1 MLEPARRPTPK
12 ENPMAKELA
21 FVLINPY
28 TVAKSRTGG
37 VIARYISRT
46 GLDFVAAR
54 MFAPNQ
60 ELAHAY
66 AELIRN
72 DPDIDPIIRPML
84 ADYVEREYGPDPAT
98 GRRKRVMMLLFEG
111 ENAIQAVKDVTGPI
125 RPTNSGEG
133 VRDTYGDYILDL
145 AGAVHYLEPAVFIG
159 PNLHATAEALKLWCR
174 YSEECGGVVDT
185 AGDVPQGETLEQALV
200 IIKPDN
206 FRFASARPG
215 LIIDIF
221 SRSGLR
227 IVAAKIHRMTV
238 AEAEEF
244 YGPVRGV
251 LREKLKG
258 MVSERTAKAVAS
270 ELSLAIPDDAKAK
283 LGEILGPIY
292 GDNQFYQIVQFM
304 TGRWGEGLVE
314 EEKAKPGTLHCLLL
328 VYAGLDAIARIRN
341 ILGPTDPSK
350 ALPGSVRREF
360 GQDIMVNAAHASDSV
375 ENAKR
380 EMQITKVGADTLRPW
395 VDAYYP

>member
-1 MLEPARRPTPK
+1 
-12 ENPMAKELA
+12 MAKELA

-46 GLDFVAAR
+46 GLDFVATR
-54 MFAPNQ
+54 MFAPNA

-72 DPDIDPIIRPML
+72 DLDVDPIVRPLL
-84 ADYVEREYGPDPAT
+84 ADYIEREYGPDPVT

-111 ENAIQAVKDVTGPI
+111 EDAIQRVKDVTGPI

-133 VRDTYGDYILDL
+133 VRDTFGDYILDP
-145 AGAVHYLEPAVFIG
+145 AGAIHYLEPAVFIG
-159 PNLHATAEALKLWCR
+159 PNPNSTAEALKLWAL
-174 YSEECGGVVDT
+174 YTDECGGVVDA
-185 AGDVPQGETLEQALV
+185 AGDVPQGETLEEALV

-227 IVAAKIHRMTV
+227 IVAAKLHRMTV

-244 YGPVRGV
+244 YGPVRHV

-258 MVSERTAKAVAS
+258 MVIERAAKAAS
-270 ELSLAIPDDAKAK
+270 AELSMEIPDEAKAR
-283 LGEILGPIY
+283 LGEVLAPLY
-292 GDNQFYQIVQFM
+292 GDHQFYQIVQFM
-304 TGRWGEGLVE
+304 TGRWGAGLLE
-314 EEKAKPGTLHCLLL
+314 EEKAKPGTLQCLLL
-328 VYAGLDAIARIRN
+328 VYAGVGAIARIRD

-360 GQDIMVNAAHASDSV
+360 GQDIMVNAAHASDST
-375 ENAKR
+375 ENARR
-380 EMQITKVGADTLRPW
+380 EMRITQVGADTIRPW
-395 VDAYYP
+395 VESYYP

>member
-1 MLEPARRPTPK
+1 
-12 ENPMAKELA
+12 MAKELA

-54 MFAPNQ
+54 MFAPSA
-60 ELAHAY
+60 ELANAY
-66 AELIRN
+66 AAQIRN
-72 DPDIDPIIRPML
+72 DAEIDAAIRPFL
-84 ADYVEREYGPDPAT
+84 ADYVAREYGPDPVT
-98 GRRKRVMMLLFEG
+98 GQRRRVMMLLFEG
-111 ENAIQAVKDVTGPI
+111 ENAIQLVKDVTGPI
-125 RPTNSGEG
+125 RPTNSGET
-133 VRDTYGDYILDL
+133 VRDTYGDYILDA

-159 PNLHATAEALKLWCR
+159 PSLNAAGETLKRWAQ
-174 YSEECGGVVDT
+174 YSDECGGLVES
-185 AGDVPQGETLEQALV
+185 AGDVPQGAATEEALV
-200 IIKPDN
+200 ILKPDN

-227 IVAAKIHRMTV
+227 IIGAKIHRMTV

-244 YGPVRGV
+244 YGPVRDV

-258 MVSERTAKAVAS
+258 QVAERAAKAIAG
-270 ELSLAIPDDAKAK
+270 ELGMEVPDAVKGQ
-283 LGEILGPIY
+283 LGDLIGPMY

-304 TGRWGEGLVE
+304 TGRWGEGLLP
-314 EEKAKPGTLHCLLL
+314 EEKEKPGTLRCLLL
-328 VYAGLDAIARIRN
+328 VYAGTNAISRIRG

-375 ENAKR
+375 DNARR
-380 EMQITKVGADTLRPW
+380 EMGITKVAEETIRPW
-395 VDAYYP
+395 VEAYYP

>member
-1 MLEPARRPTPK
+1 
-12 ENPMAKELA
+12 MAKELA

-54 MFAPNQ
+54 MFAPSA
-60 ELAHAY
+60 ELADAY
-66 AELIRN
+66 AAQIRN
-72 DPDIDPIIRPML
+72 DAEIDAPIRPFL
-84 ADYVEREYGPDPAT
+84 ADYVAREYGPDPAT
-98 GRRKRVMMLLFEG
+98 GQRRRVMMLLFEG
-111 ENAIQAVKDVTGPI
+111 ENAIQLVKDVTGPI
-125 RPTNSGEG
+125 RPTNSGET
-133 VRDTYGDYILDL
+133 VRDTYGDYILDA
-145 AGAVHYLEPAVFIG
+145 AGAIHYLEPAVFIG
-159 PNLHATAEALKLWCR
+159 PSLHAAGETLKLWAK
-174 YSEECGGVVDT
+174 YSVECGGLVES
-185 AGDVPQGETLEQALV
+185 AGDVPQGAATEEALV
-200 IIKPDN
+200 ILKPDN

-221 SRSGLR
+221 SRYGLR
-227 IVAAKIHRMTV
+227 IVGAKIHRMTV

-244 YGPVRGV
+244 YGPVRDV

-258 MVSERTAKAVAS
+258 KVAERAAKAVAA
-270 ELSLAIPDDAKAK
+270 ELGMEIPEAIKGQ
-283 LGEILGPIY
+283 LGELVGPMY

-304 TGRWGEGLVE
+304 TGRWGEGLLP
-314 EEKAKPGTLHCLLL
+314 EEKEKPGTLRCLLL
-328 VYAGLDAIARIRN
+328 VYAGANAISRIRG

-375 ENAKR
+375 ENARR
-380 EMQITKVGADTLRPW
+380 EMGITKVAEETIRPW
-395 VDAYYP
+395 VEAYYP

>member
-1 MLEPARRPTPK
+1 
-12 ENPMAKELA
+12 MAKELA

-46 GLDFVAAR
+46 GLDLVAAR
-54 MFAPNQ
+54 MFAPHAQ
-60 ELAHAY
+60 LAAAFAAQIRGD
-66 AELIRN
+66 AEIE
-72 DPDIDPIIRPML
+72 PVVRPLL

-98 GRRKRVMMLLFEG
+98 GQRRRVMMLLFEG
-111 ENAIQAVKDVTGPI
+111 ENAIQLVKDVTGPI
-125 RPTNSGEG
+125 RPTNSGES
-133 VRDTYGDYILDL
+133 VRDTFGDYILDP
-145 AGAVHYLEPAVFIG
+145 AGAVKYLEPAVFIG
-159 PNLHATAEALKLWCR
+159 PNAHAVGETLKLWAK
-174 YSEECGGVVDT
+174 YSAECGGLVDA
-185 AGDVPQGETLEQALV
+185 AGDVAQGASTEEALV
-200 IIKPDN
+200 ILKPDN

-227 IVAAKIHRMTV
+227 IVGAKIHRMTV

-244 YGPVRGV
+244 YGPVRDV

-258 MVSERTAKAVAS
+258 KVAERAAKAVAA
-270 ELSLAIPDDAKAK
+270 ELGMEIPEAVKGT
-283 LGEILGPIY
+283 LGDLLGPMF

-304 TGRWGEGLVE
+304 TGRWGEGLVD
-314 EEKAKPGTLHCLLL
+314 EEKAKPGTLRCLLL
-328 VYAGLDAIARIRN
+328 VYAGPNAISRIRS

-375 ENAKR
+375 ENARR
-380 EMQITKVGADTLRPW
+380 EMRITKVGDETIRPW
-395 VDAYYP
+395 VEAYYP

>member
-1 MLEPARRPTPK
+1 
-12 ENPMAKELA
+12 MAKELA

-28 TVAKSRTGG
+28 TVSKSRTGG

-46 GLDFVAAR
+46 GLDLVAAR
-54 MFAPNQ
+54 MFAPN
-60 ELAHAY
+60 EKLAASF
-66 AELIRN
+66 AAQIRGDLEIDPLIR
-72 DPDIDPIIRPML
+72 PLL
-84 ADYVEREYGPDPAT
+84 ADYVEREYGPEPAT
-98 GRRKRVMMLLFEG
+98 GHRRRVMMLLFEG
-111 ENAIQAVKDVTGPI
+111 ENAIQLVKDVTGPI
-125 RPTNSGEG
+125 RPTNSGES
-133 VRDTYGDYILDL
+133 VRDTFGDYILDP
-145 AGAVHYLEPAVFIG
+145 AGAVKYLEPAVFIG
-159 PNLHATAEALKLWCR
+159 PNAHAVGETLKLWAK
-174 YSEECGGVVDT
+174 YSVECGGLVDT
-185 AGDVPQGETLEQALV
+185 AGDVAQGATLEEALV
-200 IIKPDN
+200 ILKPDN

-227 IVAAKIHRMTV
+227 IVGAKIHRMTV

-244 YGPVRGV
+244 YGPVRDV

-258 MVSERTAKAVAS
+258 KVAERAAKAVAAELGMEIS
-270 ELSLAIPDDAKAK
+270 EDVKGA
-283 LGEILGPIY
+283 LGDLLGPRF

-314 EEKAKPGTLHCLLL
+314 EEKAKPGTLRCLLL
-328 VYAGLDAIARIRN
+328 VYAGPNAISRIRS

-380 EMQITKVGADTLRPW
+380 EMRITKVGDETIRPW
-395 VDAYYP
+395 VEAYYP

>member
-1 MLEPARRPTPK
+1 
-12 ENPMAKELA
+12 MAKELA

-60 ELAHAY
+60 ELAQAY
-66 AELIRN
+66 AQLIRT
-72 DPDIDPIIRPML
+72 DSDIDPVIRPLL

-98 GRRKRVMMLLFEG
+98 GCRRRVMMLLFEG

-125 RPTNSGEG
+125 RPTNSGES
-133 VRDTYGDYILDL
+133 VRDTFGDHILDP
-145 AGAVHYLEPAVFIG
+145 AGAIHYLEPAVFIG
-159 PNLHATAEALKLWCR
+159 PNPNATAEALKLWAK
-174 YSEECGGVVDT
+174 YSEECGGIVDA
-185 AGDVPQGETLEQALV
+185 AGDVPQGASLEEALV
-200 IIKPDN
+200 ILKPDN

-244 YGPVRGV
+244 YGPVRDV

-258 MVSERTAKAVAS
+258 MVAERSAKAVAA
-270 ELSLAIPDDAKAK
+270 ELGMEVPEEVKGQ
-283 LGEILGPIY
+283 LGDILGPRY

-304 TGRWGEGLVE
+304 TGRWGEGLLE
-314 EEKAKPGTLHCLLL
+314 EEKAKPGTVHCLLL
-328 VYAGLDAIARIRN
+328 VYAGVNAISRIRN

-375 ENAKR
+375 ENARR
-380 EMQITKVGADTLRPW
+380 EMKITQVGADSLRPW
-395 VDAYYP
+395 AEAYYP

>member
-1 MLEPARRPTPK
+1 
-12 ENPMAKELA
+12 MAKELA

-46 GLDFVAAR
+46 GLDLVAAR
-54 MFAPNQ
+54 MFAPN
-60 ELAHAY
+60 EKLAEAF
-66 AELIRN
+66 AAQIRT
-72 DPDIDPIIRPML
+72 DLEIDPVIRPLL
-84 ADYVEREYGPDPAT
+84 ADYVAREYGPDPAT
-98 GRRKRVMMLLFEG
+98 GARRRVMMLLFEG
-111 ENAIQAVKDVTGPI
+111 ENAIQLVKDVTGPI
-125 RPTNSGEG
+125 RPTNSGES
-133 VRDTYGDYILDL
+133 VRDTFGDHILDA
-145 AGAVHYLEPAVFIG
+145 AGAVKYLEPAVFIG
-159 PNLHATAEALKLWCR
+159 PTEHAIGETLKLWAKF
-174 YSEECGGVVDT
+174 SGECGGIVDA
-185 AGDVPQGETLEQALV
+185 AGDVAQGATLEEALV
-200 IIKPDN
+200 ILKPDN

-227 IVAAKIHRMTV
+227 IVGAKIHRMTV

-244 YGPVRGV
+244 YGPVRDV

-258 MVSERTAKAVAS
+258 MVAERAAKAVAA
-270 ELSLAIPDDAKAK
+270 ELGMEMPETVKGA
-283 LGEILGPIY
+283 LGDLLGPMY

-304 TGRWGEGLVE
+304 TGRWGEGLVD
-314 EEKAKPGTLHCLLL
+314 EEKNKPGTLRCLLL
-328 VYAGLDAIARIRN
+328 VYAGPNAISRIRS

-375 ENAKR
+375 ENAQR
-380 EMQITKVGADTLRPW
+380 EMRITKVGDETIRPW
-395 VDAYYP
+395 VEAYYP

>member
-1 MLEPARRPTPK
+1 
-12 ENPMAKELA
+12 MAKELA

-46 GLDFVAAR
+46 GLDFVAVR
-54 MFAPNQ
+54 MFAPNE

-72 DPDIDPIIRPML
+72 DSDVDPIVRPLL
-84 ADYVEREYGPDPAT
+84 ADYVEREYGPDPVT

-111 ENAIQAVKDVTGPI
+111 EEAIQRVKDVTGPI

-133 VRDTYGDYILDL
+133 VRDTYGDYILDP
-145 AGAVHYLEPAVFIG
+145 AGAIHYLEPAVFIG
-159 PNLHATAEALKLWCR
+159 PNLHATAEALKLWAR
-174 YSEECGGVVDT
+174 YSDECGGVVDA
-185 AGDVPQGETLEQALV
+185 AGDVPQGESLEEALV

-227 IVAAKIHRMTV
+227 IVAAKLHRMTV

-258 MVSERTAKAVAS
+258 MVSERAAKAVSA
-270 ELSLAIPDDAKAK
+270 ELSMEIPDDVKIRM
-283 LGEILGPIY
+283 GDILGPIY
-292 GDNQFYQIVQFM
+292 GDHQFYQIVQFM
-304 TGRWGEGLVE
+304 TGRWGVGLVD
-314 EEKAKPGTLHCLLL
+314 EEKARPGTLQCLLL
-328 VYAGLDAIARIRN
+328 VYAGVNAIARIRD

-375 ENAKR
+375 ENARR
-380 EMQITKVGADTLRPW
+380 EMQITQVGADSIRILVET
-395 VDAYYP
+395 YYP

>member
-1 MLEPARRPTPK
+1 
-12 ENPMAKELA
+12 MAKELA

-54 MFAPNQ
+54 MFAPHV
-60 ELAHAY
+60 ELAKAY
-66 AELIRN
+66 AELIRGDMEV
-72 DPDIDPIIRPML
+72 DPVVRPLL
-84 ADYVEREYGPDPAT
+84 ADYVEREYGPDPVT
-98 GRRKRVMMLLFEG
+98 GRRRRVMMLLFEG
-111 ENAIQAVKDVTGPI
+111 ENAVQAVKDVTGPI

-133 VRDTYGDYILDL
+133 VRDTYGDYILDS
-145 AGAVHYLEPAVFIG
+145 AGAIHYLEPAVFIG
-159 PNLHATAEALKLWCR
+159 PNLHATAEALKLWAR
-174 YSEECGGVVDT
+174 YSEECGGIVDT
-185 AGDVPQGETLEQALV
+185 AGDVPRGTTLEEALV

-244 YGPVRGV
+244 YGPVRHV

-258 MVSERTAKAVAS
+258 LVSERAAKAVAA
-270 ELSLAIPDDAKAK
+270 ELDLAVTEEIKGR
-283 LGEILGPIY
+283 LGEILGPVY

-304 TGRWGEGLVE
+304 TGRRGEGLVD
-314 EEKAKPGTLHCLLL
+314 EEKAKPGTLQCLLL
-328 VYAGLDAIARIRN
+328 VYAGVNAIARIRN

-375 ENAKR
+375 ENARR
-380 EMQITKVGADTLRPW
+380 EMRITQVGSETIRPW
-395 VDAYYP
+395 VETYYP

>member
-1 MLEPARRPTPK
+1 
-12 ENPMAKELA
+12 MAKELA

-28 TVAKSRTGG
+28 TVSKSRTGG

-46 GLDFVAAR
+46 GLDLVAAR
-54 MFAPNQ
+54 MFAPHAQ
-60 ELAHAY
+60 LAEAFAAQIRGD
-66 AELIRN
+66 AE
-72 DPDIDPIIRPML
+72 IDPVVRPLL
-84 ADYVEREYGPDPAT
+84 ADYVAREYGPEPAT
-98 GRRKRVMMLLFEG
+98 GHRRRVMMLLFEG
-111 ENAIQAVKDVTGPI
+111 ENAIQLVKDVTGPI
-125 RPTNSGEG
+125 RPTNSGES
-133 VRDTYGDYILDL
+133 VRDTFGDYILDP
-145 AGAVHYLEPAVFIG
+145 AGAVKYLEPAVFIG
-159 PNLHATAEALKLWCR
+159 RNAHAVGATLKLWAR
-174 YSEECGGVVDT
+174 YSVECGGLVDA
-185 AGDVPQGETLEQALV
+185 AGDVAQGATIEEALV
-200 IIKPDN
+200 ILKPDN

-227 IVAAKIHRMTV
+227 IVGAKIHRMTV

-244 YGPVRGV
+244 YGPVREV

-258 MVSERTAKAVAS
+258 KVAERAAKAVAA
-270 ELSLAIPDDAKAK
+270 ELGMEIPEGVKGQ
-283 LGEILGPIY
+283 LGDLLGPMF

-304 TGRWGEGLVE
+304 TGRWGEGLVDD
-314 EEKAKPGTLHCLLL
+314 EKTKPGTLRCLLL
-328 VYAGLDAIARIRN
+328 VYAGVNAISRIRS

-380 EMQITKVGADTLRPW
+380 EMGITKVGDETIRPW
-395 VDAYYP
+395 VEAYYP

>member
-1 MLEPARRPTPK
+1 
-12 ENPMAKELA
+12 MAKELA

-28 TVAKSRTGG
+28 TVSKSRTGG

-46 GLDFVAAR
+46 GLDLVAAR
-54 MFAPNQ
+54 MFAPSP
-60 ELAHAY
+60 ELARAY
-66 AELIRN
+66 AQLIRTDSDV
-72 DPDIDPIIRPML
+72 DPVIRPIL
-84 ADYVEREYGPDPAT
+84 ADYVEREFGPDAAT
-98 GRRKRVMMLLFEG
+98 GRSRRVMMLLFEG
-111 ENAIQAVKDVTGPI
+111 ENAIQIVKDVTGPI
-125 RPTNSGEG
+125 RPTNSGES
-133 VRDTYGDYILDL
+133 VRDTFGDYILDA

-159 PNLHATAEALKLWCR
+159 PTAHATGEALKLWAK
-174 YSEECGGVVDT
+174 YSAECGGIVDT
-185 AGDVPQGETLEQALV
+185 AGDVAQGATLEEALV
-200 IIKPDN
+200 ILKPDN

-227 IVAAKIHRMTV
+227 IVGAKVHRMTV

-244 YGPVRGV
+244 YGPVRDV

-258 MVSERTAKAVAS
+258 KVAERAAKAVAAELGMEIS
-270 ELSLAIPDDAKAK
+270 EAIKGQ
-283 LGEILGPIY
+283 LGEIIGPTY

-304 TGRWGEGLVE
+304 TGRWGEGLVD
-314 EEKAKPGTLHCLLL
+314 EEKAKPGNSRCLLL
-328 VYAGLDAIARIRN
+328 VYAGPNAISRIRS

-380 EMQITKVGADTLRPW
+380 EMGITKVGEDTIRTW
-395 VDAYYP
+395 VEAYYP

>member
-1 MLEPARRPTPK
+1 
-12 ENPMAKELA
+12 MAKELA

-46 GLDFVAAR
+46 GLDLVAAR
-54 MFAPNQ
+54 MFAPHGK
-60 ELAHAY
+60 LAEAF
-66 AELIRN
+66 AAQIRA
-72 DPDIDPIIRPML
+72 DLEIDPVIRPLL
-84 ADYVEREYGPDPAT
+84 ADYVAREYGPDPAT
-98 GRRKRVMMLLFEG
+98 GARRRVMMLLFEG
-111 ENAIQAVKDVTGPI
+111 ENAIQLVKDVTGPI
-125 RPTNSGEG
+125 RPTNSGES
-133 VRDTYGDYILDL
+133 VRDTFGDYILDP
-145 AGAVHYLEPAVFIG
+145 AGAVKYLEPAVVIG
-159 PNLHATAEALKLWCR
+159 PNAPAVGEALKLWAK
-174 YSEECGGVVDT
+174 YSVECGGVVDA
-185 AGDVPQGETLEQALV
+185 AGDVAQGESTERALV
-200 IIKPDN
+200 ILKPDN

-227 IVAAKIHRMTV
+227 IVGAKIHRMTV

-244 YGPVRGV
+244 YGPVRDV

-258 MVSERTAKAVAS
+258 KVAERAAKAVAA
-270 ELSLAIPDDAKAK
+270 ELGMEIPEAVKGT
-283 LGEILGPIY
+283 LGDLLGPMF

-304 TGRWGEGLVE
+304 TGRWGEGLVD
-314 EEKAKPGTLHCLLL
+314 EEKAKPGTLRCLLL
-328 VYAGLDAIARIRN
+328 VYAGPNAISRIRS

-375 ENAKR
+375 ENAQR
-380 EMQITKVGADTLRPW
+380 EMRITKVGDETIRPW
-395 VDAYYP
+395 VEAYYP

>member
-1 MLEPARRPTPK
+1 
-12 ENPMAKELA
+12 MAKDLA

-28 TVAKSRTGG
+28 TVSKSRTGG

-46 GLDFVAAR
+46 GLDLVAAR
-54 MFAPNQ
+54 MFAPHAA
-60 ELAHAY
+60 LANAF
-66 AELIRN
+66 AEQIRSDTDVDPLIR
-72 DPDIDPIIRPML
+72 PLL
-84 ADYVEREYGPDPAT
+84 ADYAAREYGPDPAT
-98 GRRKRVMMLLFEG
+98 GRCRRVMMLLFEG
-111 ENAIQAVKDVTGPI
+111 ENAIQLVKDVTGPI
-125 RPTNSGEG
+125 RPTNSGET
-133 VRDTYGDYILDL
+133 VRDTYGDYILDM
-145 AGAVHYLEPAVFIG
+145 AGAVKYLEPAVFIG
-159 PNLHATAEALKLWCR
+159 PSPHAIGETLKLWAK
-174 YSEECGGVVDT
+174 YSAECGGVVDA
-185 AGDVPQGETLEQALV
+185 AGDVAQGATLEEALV
-200 IIKPDN
+200 ILKPDN

-227 IVAAKIHRMTV
+227 IVGAKVHRMTV

-244 YGPVRGV
+244 YGPVRDV

-258 MVSERTAKAVAS
+258 KVAERAAKAVAAELGMEIS
-270 ELSLAIPDDAKAK
+270 EEIKGQ
-283 LGEILGPIY
+283 LGEMIGPTY

-304 TGRWGEGLVE
+304 TGRWGEGLVDD
-314 EEKAKPGTLHCLLL
+314 EKAKPGNSRCLLL
-328 VYAGLDAIARIRN
+328 VYAGPNAISRIRS

-380 EMQITKVGADTLRPW
+380 EMRITKVTEETIRPW
-395 VDAYYP
+395 VEAYYP

>member
-1 MLEPARRPTPK
+1 
-12 ENPMAKELA
+12 MAKELA

-28 TVAKSRTGG
+28 TISKSRTGG

-46 GLDFVAAR
+46 GLDLVAVR
-54 MFAPNQ
+54 MFGPNA
-60 ELAHAY
+60 ELARAY
-66 AELIRN
+66 AELIRT
-72 DPDIDPIIRPML
+72 DPDVDPIVRPLL
-84 ADYVEREYGPDPAT
+84 ADYVEQKYGPDPVT
-98 GRRKRVMMLLFEG
+98 GCCRRVMMLLFEG

-133 VRDTYGDYILDL
+133 VRDTYGDYILDP
-145 AGAVHYLEPAVFIG
+145 AGAIHYLEPAVFIG
-159 PNLHATAEALKLWCR
+159 PNLHATAEALNLWSK
-174 YSEECGGVVDT
+174 YSHECGGIVDT
-185 AGDVPQGETLEQALV
+185 ASDVPQGSTLEEALV
-200 IIKPDN
+200 IIKPDS

-244 YGPVRGV
+244 YGPVRDM
-251 LREKLKG
+251 LRDKLKG
-258 MVSERTAKAVAS
+258 PVAERATKALAAELGMVMPEEMKG
-270 ELSLAIPDDAKAK
+270 P
-283 LGEILGPIY
+283 LGELLGPMF

-304 TGRWGEGLVE
+304 TGRWGEGLVA
-314 EEKAKPGTLHCLLL
+314 EEKAKPGTLQCLLL
-328 VYAGLDAIARIRN
+328 VYAGVNAISRIRN

-360 GQDIMVNAAHASDSV
+360 GQDIMVNAAHASDST
-375 ENAKR
+375 ENARR
-380 EMQITKVGADTLRPW
+380 EMDITKVADDTICPW
-395 VDAYYP
+395 VEAYYP

>member
-1 MLEPARRPTPK
+1 
-12 ENPMAKELA
+12 MAKELA

-54 MFAPNQ
+54 MFMPNA

-66 AELIRN
+66 AEQIRN
-72 DPDIDPIIRPML
+72 DLGVDPVIRPIL

-98 GRRKRVMMLLFEG
+98 GCGRRVMMLLFEG
-111 ENAIQAVKDVTGPI
+111 ENAIQLVKDVTGPI
-125 RPTNSGEG
+125 RPINSGES
-133 VRDTYGDYILDL
+133 VRDTYGDHILDA
-145 AGAVHYLEPAVFIG
+145 AGAIHYLEPAVFIG
-159 PNLHATAEALKLWCR
+159 PSAHATEQALKLWAKF
-174 YSEECGGVVDT
+174 SVECGGIVET
-185 AGDVPQGETLEQALV
+185 AGDVAQGAATEEALV
-200 IIKPDN
+200 ILKPDN

-227 IVAAKIHRMTV
+227 IVGAKIHRMTV

-244 YGPVRGV
+244 YGPVRQV
-251 LREKLKG
+251 LRDKLKG
-258 MVSERTAKAVAS
+258 KVAERATKALAA
-270 ELSLAIPDDAKAK
+270 ELGMEIPETVKGQ
-283 LGEILGPIY
+283 LGDILGPMF

-304 TGRWGEGLVE
+304 TGRWGEGLVD
-314 EEKAKPGTLHCLLL
+314 EEKTKPGNLRCLLL
-328 VYAGLDAIARIRN
+328 VYAGPNAIFRIRS

-375 ENAKR
+375 ENARR
-380 EMQITKVGADTLRPW
+380 EMGITKVGDETIRPW
-395 VDAYYP
+395 VEAYYP

>member
-1 MLEPARRPTPK
+1 
-12 ENPMAKELA
+12 MAKELA

-54 MFAPNQ
+54 MFAPSA
-60 ELAHAY
+60 ELADAY
-66 AELIRN
+66 AAQIRN
-72 DPDIDPIIRPML
+72 DAEIDAPIRPFL
-84 ADYVEREYGPDPAT
+84 ADYVAREYGPDPAT
-98 GRRKRVMMLLFEG
+98 GQRRRVMMLLFEG
-111 ENAIQAVKDVTGPI
+111 ENAIQLVKDVTGPI
-125 RPTNSGEG
+125 RPTNSGET
-133 VRDTYGDYILDL
+133 VRDTYGDYILDA
-145 AGAVHYLEPAVFIG
+145 AGAIHYLEPAVFIG
-159 PNLHATAEALKLWCR
+159 PSLHAAGETLKLWAK
-174 YSEECGGVVDT
+174 YSVECGGLVES
-185 AGDVPQGETLEQALV
+185 AGDVPQGAATEEALV
-200 IIKPDN
+200 ILKPDN

-215 LIIDIF
+215 LILDIF

-227 IVAAKIHRMTV
+227 IVGAKIHRMTV

-244 YGPVRGV
+244 YGPVRDV

-258 MVSERTAKAVAS
+258 KVAERAAKAVAA
-270 ELSLAIPDDAKAK
+270 ELGMEIPEAIKGQ
-283 LGEILGPIY
+283 LGELVGPMY

-304 TGRWGEGLVE
+304 TGRWGEGLLP
-314 EEKAKPGTLHCLLL
+314 EEKEKPGTLRCLLL
-328 VYAGLDAIARIRN
+328 VYAGANAISRIRG

-375 ENAKR
+375 ENARR
-380 EMQITKVGADTLRPW
+380 EMGITKVAEETIRPW
-395 VDAYYP
+395 VEAYYP